1 ACGNTAWNSW
11 NTVNDGAAPCTFTNT
26 TPTFYSKL
34 NHGPLG
40 DYNTL
45 NGIGRIYSSTNTNR
59 VFIRGGHLTSNTNAG
74 IFTLSIGADI
84 NSALATGIGFRCAFS
99 VN

>member
-40 DYNTL
+40 DYNAL
-45 NGIGRIYSSTNTNR
+45 NGVGRIISSTSTNR
-59 VFIRGGHLTSNTNAG
+59 ILIGGGSWTYTAYAG
-74 IFTLSIGADI
+74 IFSLNLNLDSTYAH
-84 NSALATGIGFRCAFS
+84 THIGFRCAYS